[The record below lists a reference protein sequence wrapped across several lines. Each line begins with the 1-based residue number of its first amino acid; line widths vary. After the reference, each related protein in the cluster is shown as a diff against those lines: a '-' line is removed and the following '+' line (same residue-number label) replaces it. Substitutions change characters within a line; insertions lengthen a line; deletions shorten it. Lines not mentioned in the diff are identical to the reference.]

1 MLTDSAACVPPP
13 TYLSDL
19 SEEVPGTFCGG
30 VPTYHKRRLV
40 GNRPPIWEG
49 ARTHEVAGSAGWD
62 TQAPNTNCRLPPAR
76 VRSVGRPDGK
86 EGEQKVLSVWGRAG
100 GRAVRCATAAAAP
113 QGGTAAHL
121 LRRAVKCAAAHAAR
135 HSLST

>member
-1 MLTDSAACVPPP
+1 MDSAAYVPPP
-13 TYLSDL
+13 TYLS
-19 SEEVPGTFCGG
+19 EAVPGNFCGG

-49 ARTHEVAGSAGWD
+49 ARTQVAGSDSAGWA

-86 EGEQKVLSVWGRAG
+86 EGEQKVFSAWGRAG
-100 GRAVRCATAAAAP
+100 GRVVRCAPPTARRKVGPAV
-113 QGGTAAHL
+113 HL
-121 LRRAVKCAAAHAAR
+121 LRRAVKCARNALR
-135 HSLST
+135 RTPRGTR